1 MRKIFFLVI
10 VLFAMQHLS
19 AQKFVLMKDTERIES
34 KDSCVYRVE
43 GYDQLI
49 SKEKFRHHI
58 VIRSRS
64 LESAW
69 LDWLRWSV
77 LPREIRP
84 FIKKCEPGL
93 ARPMF
98 GPRRLFN
105 TYRGLMLEFVLDGHG
120 NIITVFFY
128 VSKEIRDKI
137 TEKHLKK
144 MYNAIMKHKMP
155 LPVVE
160 KILALKKEFYKWND
174 LSPDSTRIRCQ
185 VDIGE
190 QIEFFE
196 ELKNFDWQELK
207 EIRKE
212 REKKW
217 KEYQGKKWKAL
228 KEREGCTN

>member
-69 LDWLRWSV
+69 LDWLSWSV

-160 KILALKKEFYKWND
+160 KILASNLYK
-174 LSPDSTRIRCQ
+174 
-185 VDIGE
+185 
-190 QIEFFE
+190 
-196 ELKNFDWQELK
+196 
-207 EIRKE
+207 
-212 REKKW
+212 
-217 KEYQGKKWKAL
+217 Y
-228 KEREGCTN
+228 

>member
-69 LDWLRWSV
+69 LSWSV

-144 MYNAIMKHKMP
+144 MYNAIMKHNMP

-160 KILALKKEFYKWND
+160 KILASNKEFYKWDD

-207 EIRKE
+207 EIYKE

-217 KEYQGKKWKAL
+217 KEYQEKKWKAL

>member
-1 MRKIFFLVI
+1 MVI

-19 AQKFVLMKDTERIES
+19 AQKLVLMKDTERIES

-58 VIRSRS
+58 VIRSQS

-69 LDWLRWSV
+69 LDWLSWSV

-105 TYRGLMLEFVLDGHG
+105 TYRGLMLEFFLDGQSRRFG
-120 NIITVFFY
+120 
-128 VSKEIRDKI
+128 
-137 TEKHLKK
+137 L
-144 MYNAIMKHKMP
+144 
-155 LPVVE
+155 
-160 KILALKKEFYKWND
+160 
-174 LSPDSTRIRCQ
+174 
-185 VDIGE
+185 
-190 QIEFFE
+190 
-196 ELKNFDWQELK
+196 
-207 EIRKE
+207 
-212 REKKW
+212 
-217 KEYQGKKWKAL
+217 
-228 KEREGCTN
+228 

>member
-19 AQKFVLMKDTERIES
+19 AQKLVLMKDTERIES

-69 LDWLRWSV
+69 LDWLSWSV

-93 ARPMF
+93 PRPML
-98 GPRRLFN
+98 GPRQLFD
-105 TYRGLMLEFVLDGHG
+105 TYRGLMLEFFLDGQSRRFG
-120 NIITVFFY
+120 
-128 VSKEIRDKI
+128 
-137 TEKHLKK
+137 L
-144 MYNAIMKHKMP
+144 
-155 LPVVE
+155 
-160 KILALKKEFYKWND
+160 
-174 LSPDSTRIRCQ
+174 
-185 VDIGE
+185 
-190 QIEFFE
+190 
-196 ELKNFDWQELK
+196 
-207 EIRKE
+207 
-212 REKKW
+212 
-217 KEYQGKKWKAL
+217 
-228 KEREGCTN
+228 

>member
-1 MRKIFFLVI
+1 MI

-69 LDWLRWSV
+69 LDWLSWSV

-160 KILALKKEFYKWND
+160 EILALKKEFYKWND

-207 EIRKE
+207 EIYKE

-217 KEYQGKKWKAL
+217 KEYQEKKWKAL

>member
-1 MRKIFFLVI
+1 MVI

-19 AQKFVLMKDTERIES
+19 AQKLVLMKDTERIES

-69 LDWLRWSV
+69 LDWLSWSV

-160 KILALKKEFYKWND
+160 KILASNKEFYKWDD

-196 ELKNFDWQELK
+196 ELKNFDWQEGK
-207 EIRKE
+207 EIYKE

-217 KEYQGKKWKAL
+217 KEYQEKKWKAL